1 MSAATEEDPLIP
13 SMCCVPSLLCKPV
26 TVECNQKMTSHMDSV
41 SSDITVGSAELVEA
55 VFDRLTMGLYRCKDD
70 VPTPEYCE
78 VSGGG
83 LVVVI

>member
-1 MSAATEEDPLIP
+1 MSTATEEGPLIP
-13 SMCCVPSLLCKPV
+13 SMSSVTSLLCKPV
-26 TVECNQKMTSHMDSV
+26 TVECNQKTTSQMDSV

-78 VSGGG
+78 VSGSC